1 MAPSLALQLGTDGH
15 AVRAARIELRDWLRN
30 TPCRPDC
37 PDRVEL
43 VVSELVTNA
52 LLHTQTPTDL
62 RATVTEGAIHIE
74 VHDRASV
81 PPRTREA
88 QGAGGGFGLHIVD
101 AIAVDWGW
109 RATPDGK
116 VVWADVPL

>member
-1 MAPSLALQLGTDGH
+1 MARSLALQLGYDGL
-15 AVRAARIELRDWLRN
+15 AVRAARVELRDWLQD

-37 PDRVEL
+37 PERVEL

-52 LLHTQTPTDL
+52 LLHTQTPADL
-62 RATVTEGAIHIE
+62 RATVTDDAIHIE
-74 VHDRASV
+74 VHDRASA
-81 PPRTREA
+81 PPHKRETE
-88 QGAGGGFGLHIVD
+88 GAGGGFGLRIVD

-116 VVWADVPL
+116 VVWADIAL

>member
-1 MAPSLALQLGTDGH
+1 MAPSLTLQLGNDGH
-15 AVRAARIELRDWLRN
+15 AVRAARVELREWLRN

-37 PDRVEL
+37 PERVEL

-52 LLHTQTPTDL
+52 LLHTQTRADL
-62 RATVTEGAIHIE
+62 RATVTDDAIHIE
-74 VHDRASV
+74 VHDGASMA
-81 PPRTREA
+81 PQTREP
-88 QGAGGGFGLHIVD
+88 QGAGGGFGLHIVE
-101 AIAVDWGW
+101 AIAAEWGW